1 MDVIGGMKRLFH
13 IESPPPR
20 PVMPFSV
27 LFKKFKSV
35 LERNNR
41 ILELM
46 ADMGD
51 KLGGDYVFDRQ
62 YVVDISEKISDLVFK
77 LISDLCVMSQCQN
90 VDLFIAFERIQ
101 YEIQEELAG
110 RRALP
115 MTRPAILLDELNGDF
130 SDEAGNKFANLGDIR
145 NILGLPT
152 MDGFV
157 ITTKAFFD
165 FMRANGLPAYIEH
178 SLASW
183 DGKDERAFEAM
194 CHDVR
199 NRILKGTIPRHIVPN
214 INAMM
219 DVLNARIQGRPAM
232 FAVRSS
238 AWDEDGESSFAGQ
251 YESVLNVPRKEI
263 LDAYRRVV
271 AGAYSPEA
279 WRYRLHRGYREN
291 ETAMAVGCQLMAEP
305 EVSGA
310 MYTYAPLP
318 QEREAMVISAAW
330 GLGPAVVEGIAE
342 SDTFFLD
349 RHPPHT
355 VLSSEAGHKASRMA
369 PNPEGGT
376 VWVEVPEHL
385 RDAPCLSAD
394 QIQKLAR
401 AAMMIER
408 YYRRPQDVEWAF
420 DGTGNLFILQSR
432 PLNVRPNRPER
443 HRLYI
448 DQATR
453 SAKVIF
459 SGRGSVV
466 QGGVASGEVYV
477 ARSDEDLKDFPYGA
491 ILVATYTSPKYS
503 RVMRKARGILTDVG
517 SPTGHMATLAREYRI
532 PAVVDTGV
540 ATKVLK
546 TGDEVTLDASQNVVY
561 EGTVRELSQFEITQE
576 EVFEESYEYRLLR
589 RLFRKVS
596 PLNLVDPHSEGFKAT
611 RCRTFHDITR
621 FIHEKAVEQ
630 LINLSDDFQ
639 RSQERLP
646 LRLQS
651 TIPLGLM
658 VIDIDDGTNVRH
670 DKRSITED
678 QIVSTPMKAFLEGL
692 TKSGM
697 WETDPVSVD
706 LGSFMSSFT
715 RTFSASLADPKTV
728 GRNLAVISK
737 QYMNLHLRLGYH
749 FNILDAFIG
758 DVLNDNYI
766 YFRFLGGV
774 SDFTRRSRRARFIAE
789 VMECH
794 DFRVEVHGDLIV
806 GRLKKLSKERMIA
819 HMKVL
824 GGLVGYTRQLDVSM
838 SSDAQIDIHLADFM
852 RRIQII
858 KEASDD
864 VPMCQLRAEDA
875 DSHPGR

>member
-1 MDVIGGMKRLFH
+1 MDVIEGLKQLFH
-13 IESPPPR
+13 SWSPPKPGL
-20 PVMPFSV
+20 PFSV
-27 LFKKFKSV
+27 LFKKFKSI

-62 YVVDISEKISDLVFK
+62 YVLDITEKVSDLVFK

-110 RRALP
+110 RRAFP

-165 FMRANGLPAYIEH
+165 FMAANGLPAYIER
-178 SLASW
+178 SLAAW
-183 DGKDERAFEAM
+183 DRKDEAAFETM
-194 CHDVR
+194 CHEVR
-199 NRILKGTIPRHIVPN
+199 KRILGGTIPRHIVSN
-214 INAMM
+214 ISAML
-219 DVLNARIQGRPAM
+219 DTLSASAQGRPLM

-238 AWDEDGESSFAGQ
+238 AWGEDSEFSFAGQ
-251 YESVLNVPRKEI
+251 YESVLNIPRRGI
-263 LDAYRRVV
+263 LDAYRRVI
-271 AGAYSPEA
+271 AGAYTPAA
-279 WRYRLHRGYREN
+279 WRYRLHRGYQEN
-291 ETAMAVGCQLMAEP
+291 EMAMAVGCQLMAEP

-318 QEREAMVISAAW
+318 LETEAMVISAAW
-330 GLGPAVVEGIAE
+330 GLGPAVVEGVAE

-349 RHPPHT
+349 RHPPHS
-355 VLSSEAGHKASRMA
+355 VLSTETGHKTSQMIA
-369 PNPEGGT
+369 NPGGGT
-376 VWVEVPEHL
+376 AWGEVEQRLQNES
-385 RDAPCLSAD
+385 CLSAD
-394 QIQKLAR
+394 RIQKLAQ

-420 DGTGNLFILQSR
+420 DTRGNLFILQSR
-432 PLNVRPNRPER
+432 PLNVRPNRPEQ

-448 DQATR
+448 DEATR
-453 SAKVIF
+453 SAQVIF
-459 SGRGSVV
+459 SGKGSVV
-466 QGGVASGEVYV
+466 QGGIASGKVYV
-477 ARSDEDLKDFPYGA
+477 AHSDDDLKDFPYGA
-491 ILVATYTSPKYS
+491 ILVAHYTSPKYS
-503 RVMRKARGILTDVG
+503 RIMRKARGIITDIG
-517 SPTGHMATLAREYRI
+517 SPTGHMATLAREYRV
-532 PAVVDTGV
+532 PSVVDTGI
-540 ATKVLK
+540 ATQVLK

-561 EGTVRELSQFEITQE
+561 EGTFRELSQFEITQE

-589 RLFRKVS
+589 RLFKKVS
-596 PLNLVDPHSEGFKAT
+596 PLNLVDPHSEGFKAVN
-611 RCRTFHDITR
+611 CRTFHDITR
-621 FIHEKAVEQ
+621 FIHEKAVQE
-630 LINLSDDFQ
+630 LIALSENFQ
-639 RSQERLP
+639 RYHERIP
-646 LRLQS
+646 KRLDS
-651 TIPLGLM
+651 VIPLGLM
-658 VIDIDDGTNVRH
+658 VIDIENGTNAPQGA
-670 DKRSITED
+670 RSVSVE
-678 QIVSTPMKAFLEGL
+678 QIVSRPMKALLEGL
-692 TKSGM
+692 SESGM
-697 WETDPVSVD
+697 WETEPVSVD

-715 RTFSASLADPKTV
+715 RTFSSSLAGPEAV

-749 FNILDAFIG
+749 FNILDAYIG

-789 VMECH
+789 VMERH
-794 DFRVEVHGDLIV
+794 DFRVEVHGDLII
-806 GRLKKLSKERMIA
+806 GRLKKLSKERMVA

-824 GGLVGYTRQLDVSM
+824 GGLIGYTRQLDVSM
-838 SSDAQIDIHLADFM
+838 SSHEQIAFHVKQFM
-852 RRIQII
+852 QRIQIL
-858 KEASDD
+858 KEVSHD
-864 VPMCQLRAEDA
+864 VPMCELRVEDA
-875 DSHPGR
+875 DPHPGR